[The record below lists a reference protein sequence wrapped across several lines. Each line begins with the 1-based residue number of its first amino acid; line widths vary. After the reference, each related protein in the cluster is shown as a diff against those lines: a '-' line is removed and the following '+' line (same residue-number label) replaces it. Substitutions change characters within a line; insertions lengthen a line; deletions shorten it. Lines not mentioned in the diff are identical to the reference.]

1 MVKLFSPKD
10 RIIDVNFNRLKEGLK
25 ICEDLI
31 RFSLKDK
38 KLLFLFRQ
46 EVKKIRKVVL
56 KEEKKYLPFR
66 NVKRDLGKEY
76 EYDRTFWEIKD
87 EKELLLRNLKRCQE
101 SCRLLEEIY
110 KLKNERLSN
119 FFKRE
124 RFFFYDLEKKVYM
137 KFKKEF
143 DLRVYPIIDIGT
155 LNFKKI
161 KEYGDFAINLIKKG
175 ATILQLRAPKNFK
188 TKDFI
193 LIASEILKRIR
204 KKKVKLIINDRVD
217 VCLAT
222 DADGVHLGK
231 DDMPVKLA
239 REILGEE
246 KIIGKTIRSVKELKK
261 AEKEGVDYCACG
273 SIFESK
279 TKENVKVIGI
289 ETLKRVLKESEVPIC
304 AIGGINLSNIGKLLK
319 LKIAGVSFISAIKDI
334 EKLAKMVKWNLKGS
348 S

>member
-1 MVKLFSPKD
+1 MAKLFSPKN
-10 RIIDVNFNRLKEGLK
+10 RIIDVNFNRLREALK
-25 ICEDLI
+25 ICEDLL
-31 RFSLKDK
+31 RFSFKDK

-46 EVKKIRKVVL
+46 EVKKIRIVIL

-66 NVKRDLGKEY
+66 NVKTDWGKEY
-76 EYDRTFWEIKD
+76 DYDKTPLKIKN

-101 SCRLLEEIY
+101 NCRLLEEFY
-110 KLKNERLSN
+110 KLKNERLAN

-124 RFFFYDLEKKVYM
+124 RFFFYDFEKKVFL

-143 DLRVYPIIDIGT
+143 DLRVYPIINIGT
-155 LNFKKI
+155 LNFRKI
-161 KEYGDFAINLIKKG
+161 KEYGDFAIKLIKKG
-175 ATILQLRAPKNFK
+175 ATILQLRAPKDFK
-188 TKDFI
+188 TREFI
-193 LIASEILKRIR
+193 SIGQEVLKRIR
-204 KKKVKLIINDRVD
+204 KRNVKLIINDRVD
-217 VCLAT
+217 VCLAI

-246 KIIGKTIRSVKELKK
+246 KIIGKTIRSTKELKK

-273 SIFESK
+273 AIFKSK
-279 TKENVKVIGI
+279 TKEKVKVVGI
-289 ETLKRVLKESEVPIC
+289 KILKKILKESSVPIC
-304 AIGGINLSNIGKLLK
+304 AIGGIDLSNIGKLLE
-319 LKIAGVSFISAIKDI
+319 LKIAGISFVSAIKDI